1 MRASIL
7 ALLGLFAARFI
18 GIAAPAGDVPQPTGP
33 GTLSGV
39 IVGAGNAS
47 MPVNPADAQDQIQ
60 IVARTSEGVAVG
72 KLHFGSVRKT
82 APGSYELPYTI
93 DDLPVNVALTVAA
106 EGRAPA
112 SPVPTGFFLTFELK
126 KAKGDPSAANYSVT
140 LRDERAHVDGCD
152 FDFTW
157 FEVPPLPLPAPTPS

>member
-1 MRASIL
+1 VFLGIL
-7 ALLGLFAARFI
+7 APLGLVAACSV
-18 GIAAPAGDVPQPTGP
+18 GIAAPAGEAPLLSGP
-33 GTLSGV
+33 GAISGV
-39 IVGAGNAS
+39 IVGAGSAS
-47 MPVNPADAQDQIQ
+47 TPVNPAVVQDQLQ
-60 IVARTSEGVAVG
+60 IVARTPEGVAVG
-72 KLHFGSVRKT
+72 KLHFGSAHKT